1 MRIAITGSTGL
12 VGTRLTNFFQE
23 EGCRVFRLVRK
34 PGQGGGEAVYWQP
47 ETGEIDAE
55 ALEGMDVLIHLAG
68 KSINGRWTKRR
79 KEEILL
85 SRTKGTRLIAETL
98 AALKRPPKVFLSASG
113 IGMTREDVREVDESD
128 SVGSGFLSD
137 VIKEW
142 EKSARPAEKAG
153 IRVVHLRF
161 GLVLSPRGGALKQ
174 MLPAFKLGLG
184 GRLGHGR
191 QGVSWVALEE
201 IPHVVRFLIDRKE
214 VAGPVNVASPNP
226 VSNAEF
232 IRALGAA
239 LRRPTRIPMPAF
251 VLKLMFGE
259 MGEELLLKGNR
270 AIPKKLLDAGYTF
283 RYPDL
288 ESALKEML
296 RGRAG

>member
-184 GRLGHGR
+184 GRLGDGR

-201 IPHVVRFLIDRKE
+201 IPPCRPLSDRSE
-214 VAGPVNVASPNP
+214 RGGGAGQRRISNP

-251 VLKLMFGE
+251 VLKLMFE
-259 MGEELLLKGNR
+259 R
-270 AIPKKLLDAGYTF
+270 W
-283 RYPDL
+283 
-288 ESALKEML
+288 
-296 RGRAG
+296 GRNCC

>member
-12 VGTRLTNFFQE
+12 VGTRLTEFFQE
-23 EGCRVFRLVRK
+23 EGHQVLRLVRK
-34 PGQGGGEAVYWQP
+34 TGQGGRETAYWQP
-47 ETGEIDAE
+47 ETGEIEAE
-55 ALEGMDVLIHLAG
+55 ALEGTEVLVHLAG

-98 AALKRPPKVFLSASG
+98 AALKRPPKVLLSASG
-113 IGMTREDVREVDESD
+113 VGMTHEDVREVDESN
-128 SVGSGFLSD
+128 SLGSGFLSD

-142 EKSARPAEKAG
+142 EKSTRPAEEAG

-201 IPHVVRFLIDRKE
+201 IPRIVRFLIDREE
-214 VAGPVNVASPNP
+214 VSGPVNIVSPNP

-232 IRALGAA
+232 IRALGEA
-239 LRRPTRIPMPAF
+239 LRRPVRIPMPAF
-251 VLKLMFGE
+251 ALKLMFGE
-259 MGEELLLKGNR
+259 VAEELLLKGNR
-270 AIPKKLLDAGYTF
+270 AIPRKLLDAGYTF

-288 ESALKEML
+288 EPALREML
-296 RGRAG
+296 RGKAG